1 MDEPRRGVAGER
13 IAPQEP
19 AMPKDHD
26 FKRLVRAR
34 MGRTG
39 ERYTQARAALAA
51 ERGAPGP
58 LVSDRTRSVL
68 GQLADTGVAE
78 LSRRY
83 LEQLPEPQRRAA
95 AIEGLDH
102 PDWRVRRTSARLLD
116 KVDLTA
122 ESVAALTRAL
132 DDEHPQVRRQAVH
145 ALSCEQCKPNGCAVD
160 VRPLFERVIGDRSSL
175 VRSMVVHVCSIHL
188 FHHQW
193 AIDLVARVAAAD
205 PSAKLRAA
213 ADGAIRDLRGR
224 WESDDRRREL
234 PPDLVRKTER
244 HPGRCV
250 AIRDGRIAAVGYG
263 RHGGEFRRELE
274 AGASSYWVA
283 PPGARRPRIP

>member
-1 MDEPRRGVAGER
+1 
-13 IAPQEP
+13 
-19 AMPKDHD
+19 MPKDHD

-34 MGRTG
+34 MDRTG

-51 ERGAPGP
+51 ERSAPGP

-68 GQLADTGVAE
+68 GQLADIE
-78 LSRRY
+78 LADASRRY
-83 LEQLPEPQRRAA
+83 VCRLPEPERRAA
-95 AIEGLDH
+95 AIEGLRH

-132 DDEHPQVRRQAVH
+132 DDEYPQVRRQAVH
-145 ALSCEQCKPNGCAVD
+145 ALSCEQCKPNGCVVD

-175 VRSMVVHVCSIHL
+175 VRSMVFHVCYIHL
-188 FHHQW
+188 FRHQW

-205 PSAKLRAA
+205 PSAKLRASA
-213 ADGAIRDLRGR
+213 EGAIRDMRGR

-244 HPGRCV
+244 HAGRWV
-250 AIRDGRIAAVGYG
+250 AIRDGRIAAVAYG
-263 RHGGEFRRELE
+263 RHGGEFRRELQ
-274 AGASSYWVA
+274 AGATRYWVA
-283 PPGARRPRIP
+283 PTDARRPRIP